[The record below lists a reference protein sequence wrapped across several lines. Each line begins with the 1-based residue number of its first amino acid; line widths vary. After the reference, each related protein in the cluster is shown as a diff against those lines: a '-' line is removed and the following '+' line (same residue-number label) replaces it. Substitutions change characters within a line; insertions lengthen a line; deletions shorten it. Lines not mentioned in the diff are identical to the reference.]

1 MHLSLKSIGV
11 DLIRCMAFVFALQA
25 EVALAQQ
32 ADVIDWDIASPQ
44 VARID
49 ATKLAAFSNHVSANL
64 GRIRGIVVIRDG
76 KFAFEHYRPGV
87 DQQSLHDTA
96 SVTKSILSSLVGLG
110 MPGRFALDD
119 TLGALLPET
128 DIQNPAASTV
138 SLRHLMGMASGF
150 DRTGNNTSEDYLYFQ
165 PRLLNNSVLNDS
177 LKRPMVRAQGQ
188 VFSYSAMDAHLVS
201 VILSRKLGQNARDV
215 ARDKLFMPLG
225 IARFD
230 WLTPHQDSSGASDLS
245 LTARDMAKLGQ
256 LWLQNGRWAGQQII
270 PAAYLDQARKPMSTL
285 RPPPASGVLGELG
298 YGLFFWIAKGNN
310 AVPQSYFASGHGG
323 QFIWVIPSLRVVIAV
338 QSDVTDAEHRTGSV
352 RVATAIRDFLIPAF
366 LP

>member
-1 MHLSLKSIGV
+1 MHFSLKSIGV
-11 DLIRCMAFVFALQA
+11 DLIRCLALIFALQA

-32 ADVIDWDIASPQ
+32 ADVIDWNIVSPQ
-44 VARID
+44 AVRID
-49 ATKLAAFSNHVSANL
+49 ATKLAAFSKHVNANV
-64 GRIRGIVVIRDG
+64 GRVRGIVVIRDE
-76 KFAFEHYRPGV
+76 KLAFEHYRPGV

-110 MPGRFALDD
+110 MTGRFALDD

-128 DIQNPAASTV
+128 VTQNPAASAVT
-138 SLRHLMGMASGF
+138 LRHLMGMASGF

-165 PRLLNNSVLNDS
+165 PRLLNNSALNDS
-177 LKRPMVRAQGQ
+177 LKRPVVRAQGQ
-188 VFSYSAMDAHLVS
+188 TFSYSAMDAHLVS
-201 VILSRKLGQNARDV
+201 VILSRKLGQNARDL
-215 ARDKLFMPLG
+215 ARDKLFTPLN
-225 IARFD
+225 ITRFE

-270 PAAYLDQARKPMSTL
+270 PITYLDQALKPTNTV
-285 RPPPASGVLGELG
+285 RPPPASSVLGELG
-298 YGLFFWIAKGNN
+298 YGLFFWIAKGND
-310 AVPQSYFASGHGG
+310 AFPPSYFASGHGG

-352 RVATAIRDFLIPAF
+352 KVATAIRDLLIPVF